1 MKKIKNILVCLLV
14 LCTSVFAQKNT
25 SKPSF
30 GIGSEVSDYPNV
42 QWIQGEPVTKFEK
55 DKIYIVECWATWCGP
70 CKAAIPHV
78 NKLHKKFG
86 DQVVI
91 IGQDIWESNKKKV
104 EDFVK
109 KEGDGM
115 SYRIAYGGGQESDF
129 SLKFMKAAGI
139 NGIPQTFVIQD
150 NKVVWMPNPEQL
162 SDEAIQL
169 LIDRKFNVEAAKKMD
184 PAKKYD
190 GIRKLIFEEKA
201 YDRAMAVLD
210 SMLEKNPFEDTG
222 VMTKWLLYGKMGK
235 PADAISFL
243 KKAYDQHP
251 TSTVKYL
258 YYKALQDNKQWDVLA
273 KETEVYLKE
282 NPGDDEDAAE
292 ARIAWYA
299 AIYGQGNL
307 SGAAALLNKFT
318 VSSKNPQT
326 LMRITFIDQIVP
338 AAKPDAAIAAAMF
351 KAGEKSLTL
360 DPANLMLSGELVKRS
375 WKNNDKEK
383 AKKLTEKTISELKKN
398 GDQQK
403 LVSILEQLLASLKK
417 DELPSD
423 QQFKLWKIESN
434 K

>member
-1 MKKIKNILVCLLV
+1 MKKIRNILMGLSV
-14 LCTSVFAQKNT
+14 LCTSAFAQKET
-25 SKPSF
+25 LKPSF
-30 GIGSEVSDYPNV
+30 GMGSEVSEYPKV
-42 QWIQGEPVTKFEK
+42 QWIQGDPVTRFDK

-78 NKLHKKFG
+78 NQLQKKFG
-86 DQVVI
+86 NKVVI
-91 IGQDIWESNKKKV
+91 IGQNIWETNPKKV
-104 EDFVK
+104 ADFVK
-109 KEGDGM
+109 QEGDGM

-129 SLKFMKAAGI
+129 SLKFMKAAGL

-162 SDEAIQL
+162 SEEAIQL
-169 LIDRKFNVEAAKKMD
+169 LIDRKFNVETAKNLD

-190 GIRKLIFEEKA
+190 GIRKLIFEDKA
-201 YDRAMAVLD
+201 YDRAMVVLD

-222 VMTKWLLYGKMGK
+222 VMTKWILYSKMGR
-235 PADAISFL
+235 PADAVSYL

-258 YYKALQDNKQWDVLA
+258 YYKVLQDNKQWDVLEKA
-273 KETEVYLKE
+273 TDAYLKE
-282 NPGDDEDAAE
+282 NPGDDADAAE
-292 ARIAWYA
+292 AMIARYA

-307 SGAAALLNKFT
+307 IGAAALLNKFT
-318 VSSKNPQT
+318 ASSKNPQT
-326 LMRITFIDQIVP
+326 LMRIAFIDQIVP

-360 DPANLMLSGELVKRS
+360 DPVNLMLSGELVKRS
-375 WKNNDKEK
+375 WRNNDKEK
-383 AKKLTEKTISELKKN
+383 AKNLTEKTISELKKN
-398 GDQQK
+398 VGQQK